1 MTIINIICS
10 DSLEEKKEKYDKRQI
25 DYQCSLTFIFSL
37 KALGS
42 TFSTST
48 PNLCLNCEDGERKS
62 EKLRRRVAQKEEEKK
77 MPVPDKDEKKAEN
90 GNDTCIEQ
98 EHLLTE

>member
-1 MTIINIICS
+1 MVFNIH
-10 DSLEEKKEKYDKRQI
+10 
-25 DYQCSLTFIFSL
+25 FSL

-48 PNLCLNCEDGERKS
+48 PNLCLNCEDGEKKS
-62 EKLRRRVAQKEEEKK
+62 EKLKRRVAQKKEEKK
-77 MPVPDKDEKKAEN
+77 MPLPDKDAKKTEN
-90 GNDTCIEQ
+90 GNDTAGIEQ